1 MSETKTRI
9 TQVGTVGIPVTDQDR
24 IQLRPPDPK
33 KKMPRLPKDSY
44 AVVHKTALAVVPKK
58 APGITL
64 NAYLDEMKKRL
75 PKVRG
80 LGPLRL
86 RELVCDGD
94 QARHGGERRA
104 QAGQGQAAAAA
115 DPRVNKLDPNAPP

>member
-1 MSETKTRI
+1 MSKTRTRI
-9 TQVGTVGIPVTDQDR
+9 TQVGPVSVQDR
-24 IQLRPPDPK
+24 IQLRHPDPK

-80 LGPLRL
+80 WDRS
-86 RELVCDGD
+86 
-94 QARHGGERRA
+94 ASA
-104 QAGQGQAAAAA
+104 SWYAMAI
-115 DPRVNKLDPNAPP
+115 KLDMEARGELKRVKDKPPQRLIRA